1 MSMDGPAAGAPSHR
15 LEITAGGVPTP
26 QQAAAL
32 AAAATVVIER
42 ARPAAADPR
51 PAAYRSRWRRAAM
64 LELSEVPVGIK
75 DNGAPWGGTA

>member
-1 MSMDGPAAGAPSHR
+1 MNIDGRTAGAPPAWR
-15 LEITAGGVPTP
+15 LEIAGGGTPTP

-32 AAAATVVIER
+32 VASATVLVDG
-42 ARPAAADPR
+42 RPAPADPR

-64 LELSEVPVGIK
+64 LELSEVPTGIK